1 MAGYDIIGDIHG
13 CANTLQRLLD
23 QMGYRK
29 VNGVYRHPKRQ
40 AIFIGDIID
49 RGPRIREALH
59 LVRDMVEHGAARIV
73 MGNHEYNALGYC
85 TRARPGSGKQF
96 LREHN
101 PRHDRL
107 IKETLEQFD
116 AYPPEHA
123 GTGARGDDHR
133 QAVVEQVELCPCHL
147 PGLVHVAGGPG
158 RLAAAG
164 LFLWKVHA
172 AGLVVYGCLE
182 FMITRSITVLGATG
196 SIGLSTLDVIRRHPE
211 RFSVHALTAGTRAP
225 ELAALCREFRPRV
238 AVMADAGAAE
248 ELAGLLADCFD
259 IDVLSGEQGLID
271 VAAAEQADTVMAS
284 IVGAAGLAPTL
295 AAVCAGKRVL
305 LANKEALVMSGQLF
319 MDAVAESGAELLPI
333 DSEHNAIFQCMPA
346 DKVRDPQAAGITRI
360 LLTASGGPFRTLPAE
375 QLRSVTP
382 AQACAHPNWSMGQKI
397 SVDSA
402 TLMNKGLELIE
413 ACWLFNT
420 SPDKVEVHV
429 HPESIIHSMVEYADG
444 SVLAQLGSPD
454 MRTPIANGLAWPERI
469 EAGVAPLD
477 LFAIGRFH
485 FERPD
490 LQRFP
495 CLRLAAEAFATGGTA
510 PAVLNAANEVA
521 VAAFLEGGLCFA
533 DIPVIIERTMAATDV
548 VSADSFDTIFRKDAE
563 ARERAMEQIRLLSV

>member
-1 MAGYDIIGDIHG
+1 
-13 CANTLQRLLD
+13 
-23 QMGYRK
+23 
-29 VNGVYRHPKRQ
+29 
-40 AIFIGDIID
+40 
-49 RGPRIREALH
+49 
-59 LVRDMVEHGAARIV
+59 
-73 MGNHEYNALGYC
+73 
-85 TRARPGSGKQF
+85 
-96 LREHN
+96 
-101 PRHDRL
+101 
-107 IKETLEQFD
+107 
-116 AYPPEHA
+116 
-123 GTGARGDDHR
+123 
-133 QAVVEQVELCPCHL
+133 
-147 PGLVHVAGGPG
+147 
-158 RLAAAG
+158 
-164 LFLWKVHA
+164 
-172 AGLVVYGCLE
+172 
-182 FMITRSITVLGATG
+182 MITRSITVLGATG

-248 ELAGLLADCFD
+248 ELAGLLADCPD

-533 DIPVIIERTMAATDV
+533 DIPVIIERTLAATEV
-548 VSADSFDTIFRKDAE
+548 VSADSFDTIFWKDAE